1 MAERIAV
8 EAGLDYVKKYL
19 TRQGYDVVDLSGG
32 QEDAAAVVI
41 SGQDDSFLG
50 MADRTTA
57 VPVISA
63 EGRTP
68 EEVLTDIKER
78 LDKAR

>member
-8 EAGLDYVKKYL
+8 EAGLDYVKRYL
-19 TRQGYDVVDLSGG
+19 ARQGYDVVDLTGG
-32 QEDAAAVVI
+32 VNGAAAVVI
-41 SGQDDSFLG
+41 SGQDEAFLG
-50 MADRTTA
+50 RADCTTN

-68 EEVLTDIKER
+68 EEILTDLRQRIEKTR
-78 LDKAR
+78 